1 VKLAAVVAIL
11 LAARVAAAQEAI
23 AEARKHATRGS
34 ELAAEGDCA
43 AAVKEFTAAYS
54 VLRDPAILFNRAECE
69 RKQGDVKAALAD
81 YHHFL
86 EDLPTAP
93 NRQSVEE
100 RIAELQ
106 RTLDTPPPAPPPAPV
121 PPPAVETVTVT
132 ERTLPPE
139 PPPSGLPT
147 WVWVG
152 LGIMVVAGAT
162 VGVAYAIGRGHT
174 DVPTSTLGNYRF

>member
-1 VKLAAVVAIL
+1 VKPAVVLAL
-11 LAARVAAAQEAI
+11 LLVARAAAAQEPI
-23 AEARKHATRGS
+23 SEARKHATRGS

-43 AAVKEFTAAYS
+43 AAVKEFTAAYN

-69 RKQGDVKAALAD
+69 RKQGDAKAAMAD
-81 YHHFL
+81 YRHFL
-86 EDLPTAP
+86 DDLPSAP
-93 NRQSVEE
+93 NRQSVED

-106 RTLDTPPPAPPPAPV
+106 RTLDAPPPPPAPAAPT
-121 PPPAVETVTVT
+121 PAVESVTVS

-152 LGIMVVAGAT
+152 LGVMVIAGAA
-162 VGVAYAIGRGHT
+162 VGVAFAIGRGHT